1 MASLAL
7 TRLAGWPLAA
17 ALASYLLFATRDW
30 NVPEPGALPFGPL
43 WLAGT
48 AAGLGLRAG
57 LRRPTSPVAAIA
69 IGALVAMALT
79 DVSYLATQ
87 GLRDL
92 HLYLRAGERFA
103 AGEPVYLDALFTRRP
118 DDLADYPFLY
128 PPPTLPL
135 FALLAAVPRP
145 IVDILWLVGSGL
157 AAVATLRL
165 FGIGWR
171 WTAALLLWPPF
182 FQGLQ
187 VGNVAVPLGL
197 LFALGPWLGAGL
209 VVAAVFKVYSG
220 IAALWLVRERRLGA
234 VAVGLAIV
242 VGCSLLTLPLTGVD
256 RWAEW
261 WRGLELFRDS
271 QPLLADYLYGFGL
284 PRYVPLVVAIGV
296 AGVVVAMA
304 VRARGVTG
312 LARLGLATAVASP
325 SLYAHGLIVALPA
338 FLELRSTALW
348 TVLAITSVAPGIA
361 WWAAIA
367 LGVLGWRLPDLRR
380 ASDEPWHPLSWRRP
394 WPHAEVVAQDVGRR
408 GRPSPRR
415 QRGARR

>member
-1 MASLAL
+1 MGSPAL
-7 TRLAGWPLAA
+7 TRLAGWPLVAGLAA
-17 ALASYLLFATRDW
+17 YVLFATRDW

-43 WLAGT
+43 WAAAT
-48 AAGLGLRAG
+48 AAVLGLWVA
-57 LRRPTSPVAAIA
+57 LRRPPTAVAAMA

-103 AGEPVYLDALFTRRP
+103 AGEPVYLDALFTERP

-135 FALLAAVPRP
+135 FALLAALPRP
-145 IVDILWLVGSGL
+145 LVDALWLAGSVA

-165 FGIGWR
+165 FGLGWR

-197 LFALGPWLGAGL
+197 LFALAPWLGAGL

-220 IAALWLVRERRLGA
+220 IAALWLVRERRLRA
-234 VAVGLAIV
+234 VAVGVAIV
-242 VGCSLLTLPLTGVD
+242 GGWSLLTLPLTGVD

-284 PRYVPLVVAIGV
+284 PRYVPMVVAIGI
-296 AGVVVAMA
+296 AGMVVAA
-304 VRARGVTG
+304 SIRARELPG

-348 TVLAITSVAPGIA
+348 TVLAITSVAPGIG

-367 LGVLGWRLPDLRR
+367 LGVAAWFMPLLRR
-380 ASDEPWHPLSWRRP
+380 TWEVEPWHPLDAARRP
-394 WPHAEVVAQDVGRR
+394 WPEADAP
-408 GRPSPRR
+408 RPSRLTDANDAASLTNVR
-415 QRGARR
+415 